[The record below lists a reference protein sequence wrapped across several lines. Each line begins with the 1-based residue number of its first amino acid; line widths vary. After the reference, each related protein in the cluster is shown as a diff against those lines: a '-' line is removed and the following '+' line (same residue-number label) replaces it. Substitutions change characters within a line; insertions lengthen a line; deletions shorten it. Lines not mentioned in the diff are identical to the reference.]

1 MTDSAR
7 RSLSPLVFLFITV
20 TIEVMGSSLLFP
32 AIPFVVQQFRDDAV
46 TIGLL
51 SSSFAIAQFLAAPFL
66 GTLSD
71 RVGRRP
77 VLLACALGTSISFFI
92 FGFANTLWL
101 LFASQIVNGLTGGV
115 VSTAQAYIADV
126 SKSPQDRT
134 KNFGL
139 LGAAAGLGFIFGP
152 ALGGVLASIA
162 LKLPAFVAGGIALGN
177 TLLGYFTL
185 PESLKTKRT
194 EPIAAADLNPIKQ
207 LGTLFAKPQLR
218 YLLIGYFIFFLA
230 FTGFTNN
237 FSVYVRDRFDWGP
250 PNIAGILLVV
260 GIVSSVVQGGL
271 IRKLLPRFG
280 EMRLAI
286 AGLTSIAVALVL
298 VALAPVG
305 WYLYLTQILFALG
318 VGITSPPLRG
328 LIANAVK
335 DSEQGIASGGSQSLG
350 SLTQILGPFLAGL
363 LYDNL
368 GRTVPI
374 WTGAGLVLVAI
385 AAIVQN
391 RQVSKK
397 LSAVP

>member
-32 AIPFVVQQFRDDAV
+32 VIPFVVQQFRADAL

-66 GTLSD
+66 GALSD

-77 VLLACALGTSISFFI
+77 VLLACALGTSASFFI

-152 ALGGVLASIA
+152 ALGGILAAIA
-162 LKLPAFVAGGIALGN
+162 LKLPAFVAGAIALGN
-177 TLLGYFTL
+177 TCLGYFTL
-185 PESLKTKRT
+185 PESLKVKRAD
-194 EPIAAADLNPIKQ
+194 PINVTDLNPIKQ
-207 LGTLFAKPQLR
+207 LGTLFARLQLR

-230 FTGFTNN
+230 F
-237 FSVYVRDRFDWGP
+237 
-250 PNIAGILLVV
+250 AG
-260 GIVSSVVQGGL
+260 
-271 IRKLLPRFG
+271 
-280 EMRLAI
+280 
-286 AGLTSIAVALVL
+286 
-298 VALAPVG
+298 
-305 WYLYLTQILFALG
+305 
-318 VGITSPPLRG
+318 
-328 LIANAVK
+328 
-335 DSEQGIASGGSQSLG
+335 
-350 SLTQILGPFLAGL
+350 
-363 LYDNL
+363 
-368 GRTVPI
+368 
-374 WTGAGLVLVAI
+374 
-385 AAIVQN
+385 
-391 RQVSKK
+391 
-397 LSAVP
+397 